1 MSSSKNNSPRRRGSG
16 TSPRPSPRSNSSE
29 ADDEGADLDLNIDDI
44 VVSGEIHWNRE
55 IAKFIQDGVYRPLAR
70 IHNGDG
76 VYSKEKCESIVR
88 CIDTVLAMSIQFAFT
103 PDGKNLVL
111 MRYIL
116 AVLMPLNAASK
127 KRIRKLQGALCKLIE
142 SQSKLA

>member
-1 MSSSKNNSPRRRGSG
+1 MSSPSKHNRSPYS
-16 TSPRPSPRSNSSE
+16 SPRSNSSD
-29 ADDEGADLDLNIDDI
+29 ADDEGADLDIDDI

-55 IAKFIQDGVYRPLAR
+55 IAKFIQDGVYRPLMH
-70 IHNGDG
+70 IHNGNGKYD
-76 VYSKEKCESIVR
+76 KEKCESIVK

-103 PDGKNLVL
+103 SDGKNLVL

-127 KRIRKLQGALCKLIE
+127 KRIRKLQNALCKLIE
-142 SQSKLA
+142 LQGKLA